1 MLMRHISFLA
11 VFAATIVCFY
21 ALASAAGKLP
31 AADGYNERLKTIAN
45 RALHSAL
52 MKHRDRLN
60 GVAMNIHYVVDRAGH
75 VHNVKVTSRTHDTS
89 AEKIV
94 ADTLAAITFPPIPM
108 DAQLEV
114 GAGYFEVQTEV
125 NLAADDLA
133 ASKIATPAAYDYNMH
148 VHKLLQDDLKPD
160 FHAPNHLEVDYEFYL
175 DREGHVT
182 SLKTHAK
189 AGGQSAE
196 QIIAR
201 SIRRIKCPPIPAE
214 VLKELDEK
222 PPMKIYGT
230 MSWDP
235 SAVDQVKEICHESIG
250 VPFQDASLPLKLA
263 PFVSNK
269 SELFQ
274 PVTTCEGQ
282 YCSWSVRLNEGYQVL
297 YTFLHVQPNWETAK
311 ALEVTPDG
319 RRKGNNRYVGVALIK
334 DGKVIFSEGHIDS
347 KTSNH
352 ALEPTATRRETHSR

>member
-1 MLMRHISFLA
+1 MRVRYLVALVTSLICFHA
-11 VFAATIVCFY
+11 TVQAA
-21 ALASAAGKLP
+21 AKLP
-31 AADGYNERLKTIAN
+31 AADAYNEQLKTIAN
-45 RALHSAL
+45 KALHSAL
-52 MKHRDRLN
+52 MKHLDRLN
-60 GVAMNIHYVVDRAGH
+60 GVAMKIHYVVDREGH
-75 VHNVKVTSRTHDTS
+75 VHNVKVTSRTHDRS

-94 ADTLAAITFPPIPM
+94 ADVLAATSFPPIPM

-114 GAGYFEVQTEV
+114 GAGYLELEAEV

-133 ASKIATPAAYDYNMH
+133 ASKIATPVAYDYNMR
-148 VHKLLQDDLKPD
+148 VHKLLQDDLKRD

-175 DREGHVT
+175 DKEGHVT

-189 AGGQSAE
+189 AGGQRAE

-235 SAVDQVKEICHESIG
+235 SAVDQVKEICRESIG

-282 YCSWSVRLNEGYQVL
+282 YCSWSVHLNEGYQVL

-311 ALEVTPDG
+311 TLEVTPDA

-352 ALEPTATRRETHSR
+352 ALERTASRSATSKK